1 MSDASTN
8 DERTASTNDE
18 RTATAGGTPA
28 AGATPLTDATP
39 GQGADASTGQGDPV
53 APMREEPAPMRV
65 EPVKS
70 RSIEDKLPRGLWVRL
85 FAYIIAGHLVA
96 AFLYL
101 LFTLGEHSQ

>member
-1 MSDASTN
+1 
-8 DERTASTNDE
+8 
-18 RTATAGGTPA
+18 
-28 AGATPLTDATP
+28 
-39 GQGADASTGQGDPV
+39 
-53 APMREEPAPMRV
+53 MRV